1 MTFSLA
7 IVYIITVYIG
17 FGLMY
22 LKTLK
27 LCKRRVTDDLNGL
40 GLALIV
46 LLWPFDLAYP
56 LINLICHWVFCRCL
70 FPALGFICRSIEKFL
85 YWL

>member
-27 LCKRRVTDDLNGL
+27 LCKQRVTDDLNGL
-40 GLALIV
+40 GLAR
-46 LLWPFDLAYP
+46 LLM
-56 LINLICHWVFCRCL
+56 N
-70 FPALGFICRSIEKFL
+70 
-85 YWL
+85 